1 MGESQATLFQP
12 NFNRS
17 VHVEARADRVT
28 ADAGALLIRE
38 LVERSG
44 LRQQLEKALVDTRAP
59 ERTTH
64 PFMELLL
71 TWLLQDVQGYPDQLD
86 VSLLRDDPLF
96 RLSVSSRRGER
107 ALLPARGREP
117 DGLASQPTMSRTLT
131 MLSTEDNRSGLGEV
145 LAASGDVLR
154 LRAKTERVLDLDS
167 LPIEVHG
174 EQPGSAYN
182 GHFRMRCFHPLVL
195 RSAEGFFLAARL
207 REGTAHTAT
216 GALAFALPVLR
227 EEAHKA
233 HRLWLRI
240 DAGFPET
247 EFLRTLEQEGIL
259 YVARLRRNQALERLA
274 ELYLEQAAEDW
285 PARGEVRLHELR
297 YRAGKWQQERRVVL
311 VILERCSDQGELFI
325 DHFFLLTN
333 ADAAD
338 ESAED
343 LLARYRAR
351 GSAEKDFGEWQ
362 NTLAVRLSSVPRPK
376 RHYRDVPIAMPV
388 VRHDSFA
395 ANEARLLL
403 SLLAA
408 NVMHA
413 ATVLLARRSKERWSR
428 ARFRALVLKTSARV
442 IRGSRTVL
450 IVIDAARAQLWKQ
463 LWRELARH
471 YPVRGSP
478 ARRALPGRA

>member
-1 MGESQATLFQP
+1 LRSQTNDYDAEEHAMGESQATLFQP

-174 EQPGSAYN
+174 AQT
-182 GHFRMRCFHPLVL
+182 RK
-195 RSAEGFFLAARL
+195 RL
-207 REGTAHTAT
+207 QW
-216 GALAFALPVLR
+216 ALPHALFPS
-227 EEAHKA
+227 
-233 HRLWLRI
+233 
-240 DAGFPET
+240 AGVAIGRG
-247 EFLRTLEQEGIL
+247 FLPGG
-259 YVARLRRNQALERLA
+259 AS
-274 ELYLEQAAEDW
+274 
-285 PARGEVRLHELR
+285 ARGHGTHGHWRTRVCL
-297 YRAGKWQQERRVVL
+297 AG
-311 VILERCSDQGELFI
+311 
-325 DHFFLLTN
+325 
-333 ADAAD
+333 AA
-338 ESAED
+338 
-343 LLARYRAR
+343 
-351 GSAEKDFGEWQ
+351 
-362 NTLAVRLSSVPRPK
+362 
-376 RHYRDVPIAMPV
+376 
-388 VRHDSFA
+388 
-395 ANEARLLL
+395 
-403 SLLAA
+403 
-408 NVMHA
+408 
-413 ATVLLARRSKERWSR
+413 
-428 ARFRALVLKTSARV
+428 
-442 IRGSRTVL
+442 
-450 IVIDAARAQLWKQ
+450 
-463 LWRELARH
+463 
-471 YPVRGSP
+471 
-478 ARRALPGRA
+478 